1 MKIPFDNAPFYH
13 YLLEILAFFIGM
25 RLYSFLKKKNK
36 IISDENRLWIL
47 LGAMIG
53 ALIGSRVIAVLETP
67 SLIPNM
73 SFFSFFQNKTVAGGF
88 LGGLLGV
95 EIIKKIIGETKA
107 SGDLYVYPI
116 LIALIIGRIG
126 CLGMGIMEPTYG
138 IETSF
143 FTGIDLGDGKLRHPV
158 ALYEIVF
165 LLGLIFLFYKLEKVD
180 FINGDRFKLF
190 FLLYFLYRFFIE
202 FLKPYESLF
211 FQLSIIHFISI
222 FVFFYYYCFIIR
234 IIKKINAY

>member
-1 MKIPFDNAPFYH
+1 MFGHGNYGTDLRN
-13 YLLEILAFFIGM
+13 
-25 RLYSFLKKKNK
+25 RNFL
-36 IISDENRLWIL
+36 
-47 LGAMIG
+47 
-53 ALIGSRVIAVLETP
+53 
-67 SLIPNM
+67 
-73 SFFSFFQNKTVAGGF
+73 
-88 LGGLLGV
+88 
-95 EIIKKIIGETKA
+95 
-107 SGDLYVYPI
+107 
-116 LIALIIGRIG
+116 
-126 CLGMGIMEPTYG
+126 
-138 IETSF
+138 

-222 FVFFYYYCFIIR
+222 FVFFTIIVL
-234 IIKKINAY
+234 